1 MLKIIKN
8 SHVTIPEIWV
18 MSMKTIFCGLKTSIT
33 FAILLQI
40 TRFLVH
46 SKAEL
51 FFFTLHNVSKV
62 LSSHLNTLHMFKQ
75 FCMNSSVGS
84 FLDQLQMWC
93 LNEKCRGKAH
103 LFDALQIEWFDSELQ
118 KLLMFEDFKILS
130 TKSRAKFQVL
140 LQVGFWWFSA
150 FIVSTLTNIC
160 V

>member
-8 SHVTIPEIWV
+8 THVTIPEIWV

-51 FFFTLHNVSKV
+51 FTFTLHNVIKV
-62 LSSHLNTLHMFKQ
+62 LSSHLNALHMTQ
-75 FCMNSSVGS
+75 PFCMNSSVWC
-84 FLDQLQMWC
+84 FIDRLQMWC
-93 LNEKCRGKAH
+93 LNEKCRGKTH
-103 LFDALQIEWFDSELQ
+103 LFNALKIEWFGWELQ
-118 KLLMFEDFKILS
+118 KLLMFEDYEILS
-130 TKSRAKFQVL
+130 SKSRAKFQVL

-150 FIVSTLTNIC
+150 FIASTLTNIR

>member
-1 MLKIIKN
+1 MLKINKN

-46 SKAEL
+46 SKAEP
-51 FFFTLHNVSKV
+51 FSFKLHKGSKV
-62 LSSHLNTLHMFKQ
+62 LSSHVNTLHMFKQ
-75 FCMNSSVGS
+75 FWINSAVGS
-84 FLDQLQMWC
+84 FADRLQMWC
-93 LNEKCRGKAH
+93 LNGKCRGRTH
-103 LFDALQIEWFDSELQ
+103 LFDERKIEWFDLEMQ

-130 TKSRAKFQVL
+130 SKSWAKFQVL

>member
-1 MLKIIKN
+1 MQ
-8 SHVTIPEIWV
+8 
-18 MSMKTIFCGLKTSIT
+18 TIFCGLKTSIT

-46 SKAEL
+46 SKAEP
-51 FFFTLHNVSKV
+51 FSFTLHNVSKV
-62 LSSHLNTLHMFKQ
+62 LSSHLNALHMSTQ

-84 FLDQLQMWC
+84 FSDGLQMWC
-93 LNEKCRGKAH
+93 LNEKCRGKTH
-103 LFDALQIEWFDSELQ
+103 LFNEPKIELFDSELQ

-150 FIVSTLTNIC
+150 FIVSTLNNIC